1 MATWKKVIV
10 SGSTANLANVQV
22 DGLTSGNVVIGGGTA
37 GNLTTTAINGT
48 GNIVATTGAS
58 GLVHSGSFSGSF
70 SGNGSGLT
78 GVVASSANAL
88 TAGSGLS
95 AAGTY
100 DGSVARTFTV
110 DSGSLLPYFS
120 SSIFARISGDVI
132 IHQSTG
138 VSTIG
143 SGKVTSDMIVDAT
156 IVGGDIAAAT
166 VANSNLVN
174 SSITIGSTSTAL
186 GATSTT
192 LAGLTSVTSTT
203 FVGNLTGTATTASF
217 VAVGNV
223 SGLGTGVATALGVN
237 VGTAGAFV
245 TNGGALG
252 TPSGG
257 TLTNATGLPLTTG
270 VTGILP
276 VANGGTGISSL
287 GAGIAT
293 FLGTPSSANL
303 ASAIN
308 GRNWNSRYSSILSRT
323 NLNWYN

>member
-1 MATWKKVIV
+1 
-10 SGSTANLANVQV
+10 
-22 DGLTSGNVVIGGGTA
+22 
-37 GNLTTTAINGT
+37 
-48 GNIVATTGAS
+48 
-58 GLVHSGSFSGSF
+58 
-70 SGNGSGLT
+70 
-78 GVVASSANAL
+78 
-88 TAGSGLS
+88 
-95 AAGTY
+95 
-100 DGSVARTFTV
+100 
-110 DSGSLLPYFS
+110 
-120 SSIFARISGDVI
+120 
-132 IHQSTG
+132 
-138 VSTIG
+138 
-143 SGKVTSDMIVDAT
+143 MIVDAT
-156 IVGGDIAAAT
+156 ITGTDIAAAT

-217 VAVGNV
+217 VAVGNI

-303 ASAIN
+303 ASALTDETGTAGSVVFSAGPTLTGTTNVAALAASGNVTVAGDLTVQGTASFQQTTNLEVADRFVLFASGSNTAGDGGIVIQQGTQN
-308 GRNWNSRYSSILSRT
+308 IGELYGYESSINRWGFTSSFSANQSSFTPAAYITTTEFAAANPSAAPIYGGASNGLGNIHVNSST
-323 NLNWYN
+323 GDIFIYA